1 MEKIKNLTDSV
12 DQLYIFIKL
21 YVSHILVQ
29 NNFIN
34 EVDITDYGF
43 ASIDSIVNYIK
54 KNIEYYKKN
63 EPRIFLYFLV
73 LKLIRERSIEKIY
86 TEVEK
91 YVEDNRLFLSPDD
104 IEFSIYTIITYIVA
118 EISRGKYEKM
128 DLPVEVFKRIEA
140 NGFLLKIDN
149 FNHFTYIQIINF
161 ASFLNDF
168 EYTETFI
175 WRYFPKISVYYK
187 EDSLNLGLAIL
198 RYSQKRYEE
207 AKEYLD
213 KVNFK
218 TYGFYL
224 LTNSLRL
231 KIYYEENSLKYIPH
245 LIDSFKHYIKRNK
258 SVPQFYRES
267 FSNFLNYLSKLTSLK
282 KGNIKDAYKTEYI
295 LSNEKN
301 FYGKKWIENKLNEL
315 ILKK

>member
-1 MEKIKNLTDSV
+1 
-12 DQLYIFIKL
+12 
-21 YVSHILVQ
+21 
-29 NNFIN
+29 
-34 EVDITDYGF
+34 
-43 ASIDSIVNYIK
+43 
-54 KNIEYYKKN
+54 
-63 EPRIFLYFLV
+63 V
-73 LKLIRERSIEKIY
+73 LKLIKEQSIEKIY

-91 YVEDNRLFLSPDD
+91 YIEENRLYLSPDD

-118 EISRGKYEKM
+118 EISRGKYEKI
-128 DLPVEVFKRIEA
+128 DLPVDVFKRIEA
-140 NGFLLKIDN
+140 NGFLDKIDN
-149 FNHFTYIQIINF
+149 FNHFTFIQIINF

-175 WRYFPKISVYYK
+175 WRYFPKISSYYK

-258 SVPQFYRES
+258 SVPHFYRES
-267 FSNFLNYLSKLTSLK
+267 FSYFLNYLSKLTSLK

-295 LSNEKN
+295 LSGEKN
-301 FYGKKWIENKLNEL
+301 FYGKKWIEDKLNEL